1 MKHITYLFLLLVLLS
16 SCQRNNLQT
25 ISKEVLSK
33 ELTEVQADSGLVIL
47 IKDNEIAAKVNLI
60 SDNGIYKEGDELSF
74 QTKRDMG
81 TLLSTA
87 CMMAALDCISP
98 TDTVDVGAGIYL
110 KDGKEVRDHNADK
123 GGYGVLTAEQVI
135 AYDSK
140 IGIMKIM
147 ERCDQVKDNLS
158 KMGFSSLHVSPM
170 EIATFY
176 NRIANEDTTLCSEK
190 IMNEI
195 WDMLFKVIL
204 EGTGK
209 SIFLDAVP
217 LAGKTGYSEL
227 DGKKEV
233 SCCIFFNVDG
243 ALYTCLVIISNPK
256 QGYPSGGVMA
266 GNVIKGIVNHLKSEE
281 NEKEN

>member
-1 MKHITYLFLLLVLLS
+1 MKRICIVILS
-16 SCQRNNLQT
+16 FIILISCQSDNLHT
-25 ISKEVLSK
+25 ITKETLLN
-33 ELTEVQADSGLVIL
+33 ELIEVQADSGLVIL

-60 SDNGIYKEGDELSF
+60 SDNGIYKEGDGQTF

-110 KDGKEVRDHNADK
+110 KDGKEIRDHNADK
-123 GGYGVLTAEQVI
+123 GGYGVLTGEQVI

-158 KMGFSSLHVSPM
+158 KMGFSSLFVSPM
-170 EIATFY
+170 EIVTFY

-190 IMNEI
+190 VMNEI

-209 SIFLDAVP
+209 SIFLEDVP
-217 LAGKTGYSEL
+217 LAGKTGYSEQ
-227 DGKKEV
+227 DRKKDV
-233 SCCIFFNVDG
+233 FCCTFFNVDG
-243 ALYTCLVIISNPK
+243 SLYTCLVIISNPK
-256 QGYPSGGVMA
+256 KGYPSGGVMA
-266 GNVIKGIVNHLKSEE
+266 GDVVKGIINHLIK
-281 NEKEN
+281 K